1 MSQEKVNQLK
11 RVFAREF
18 AATMVA
24 LALIALV
31 KAGLV
36 GLVPW

>member
-1 MSQEKVNQLK
+1 MSQENFRKLK

-18 AATMVA
+18 AATLVA

-31 KAGLV
+31 KAGLI